1 MKEDKTLKIF
11 FDSNIIIDALSGR
24 KESSFS
30 LELVKMVFAGTI
42 KGYLATKQITDIYY
56 VLRRY
61 QFTEKERV
69 ELLKVIVKYFVLI
82 PTLSSDIKYSL
93 NKIKEGDFE
102 DYLLDN
108 ICKVSCCDYLVT
120 SNISD
125 FEYSRNNIIT
135 PKDLVTILNINE

>member
-1 MKEDKTLKIF
+1 MKEDKTLRIF
-11 FDSNIIIDALSGR
+11 FDSNIIIDALSER
-24 KESSFS
+24 KESAFS

-56 VLRRY
+56 VLKRY

-69 ELLKVIVKYFVLI
+69 ELLKVIAKYFVLI

-93 NKIKEGDFE
+93 NNFKEGDFE

-108 ICKVSCCDYLVT
+108 ICKVNCCDYLVT

-135 PKDLVTILNINE
+135 PKDLVTILNISE